1 MVAGDQPLTEYTPSW
16 HQKCRTLTKLAMPYY
31 QRYHIF
37 FVLKLLATSLQTK
50 DYDLLLQSKR
60 LSTYHPHRQN
70 KNIPSSKTLF
80 VYTICNNWSGFL
92 KRLSVF
98 FLDSRMKLPHW
109 TAKNAKKLRKGH
121 ATKVPRKARY
131 LRLKHV
137 SCLYFLWEITT
148 FIFNKSSKLV
158 LRGFNRRWRSKN
170 CDSIVV
176 TRAKAALHVLET
188 SFQAVCSD
196 RVRMM
201 RLDEALQPWD
211 DFVVW
216 DR

>member
-1 MVAGDQPLTEYTPSW
+1 MISCYKVNV
-16 HQKCRTLTKLAMPYY
+16 CRHTIPIDRTK
-31 QRYHIF
+31 I
-37 FVLKLLATSLQTK
+37 S
-50 DYDLLLQSKR
+50 LLQR
-60 LSTYHPHRQN
+60 LFSFIQYVT
-70 KNIPSSKTLF
+70 IDLGFWS
-80 VYTICNNWSGFL
+80 VYQ
-92 KRLSVF
+92 F
-98 FLDSRMKLPHW
+98 FLDSRMKFPHW

-121 ATKVPRKARY
+121 ATKVPRKPRY

>member
-98 FLDSRMKLPHW
+98 FLDTWNFRIE
-109 TAKNAKKLRKGH
+109 
-121 ATKVPRKARY
+121 
-131 LRLKHV
+131 RLKMLRNCGRVTLQKCHADRGTYVCSMFHV
-137 SCLYFLWEITT
+137 YISYG
-148 FIFNKSSKLV
+148 KLLRSYLTRVQSLCYEALTGDGV
-158 LRGFNRRWRSKN
+158 LRIATAS
-170 CDSIVV
+170 S
-176 TRAKAALHVLET
+176 
-188 SFQAVCSD
+188 
-196 RVRMM
+196 
-201 RLDEALQPWD
+201 
-211 DFVVW
+211 
-216 DR
+216 